1 MTIILHNHNDEGSLA
16 LSMGN
21 DVVNVDDDYSL
32 GTLTIG
38 QNRNETNSH
47 NCNNKN
53 NNIGNKHVYFI
64 CWQRGQSVFFAGIN
78 NYNLHSWKENAVND
92 DDDMTDWV
100 LLWNERWCSWSS
112 FIYNFHKMYKNVY
125 LNNKTNNRPKSYQ
138 KATAITFHTFYG
150 ATALSEIHWIR
161 PSIHPF
167 VCPSVHLSDCSL
179 LLSHFVIY
187 ELKMFNWGK
196 CISQI
201 WVAAITKR
209 SLFPVQLIFKK

>member
-1 MTIILHNHNDEGSLA
+1 MKPIATTATTRTTTSVTNMFISFVGNEGRA
-16 LSMGN
+16 
-21 DVVNVDDDYSL
+21 
-32 GTLTIG
+32 
-38 QNRNETNSH
+38 
-47 NCNNKN
+47 C
-53 NNIGNKHVYFI
+53 
-64 CWQRGQSVFFAGIN
+64 FFAGIN

-150 ATALSEIHWIR
+150 AKALSEIHWIR

-167 VCPSVHLSDCSL
+167 VRLSVHLSDCSL
-179 LLSHFVIY
+179 LLSHF
-187 ELKMFNWGK
+187 FD
-196 CISQI
+196 I
-201 WVAAITKR
+201 WIKN
-209 SLFPVQLIFKK
+209 VQLREMHFTNMGSCHHKA

>member
-1 MTIILHNHNDEGSLA
+1 MKPIATTATTRTTTSVTNMFISFVGNEGRA
-16 LSMGN
+16 
-21 DVVNVDDDYSL
+21 
-32 GTLTIG
+32 
-38 QNRNETNSH
+38 
-47 NCNNKN
+47 C
-53 NNIGNKHVYFI
+53 
-64 CWQRGQSVFFAGIN
+64 FFASIN

-112 FIYNFHKMYKNVY
+112 FIYNFHKMYKNLY

-138 KATAITFHTFYG
+138 KATAITFHTLYG
-150 ATALSEIHWIR
+150 AKALSEIHWIR

-167 VCPSVHLSDCSL
+167 VRLSDCSL